1 MNILVTG
8 GAGFIGSHLV
18 GQLLAKGHAVWV
30 IDNLSTGS
38 LENLR
43 EYRGQG
49 KLTFIRGDI
58 RDGELVQLV
67 IKDVD
72 QVYHLAAA
80 VGVQLIAK
88 DPVWTIETNIGGTE
102 TVLEKANRFGRKVFL
117 ASTSEVYGKSVA
129 VPFREEDDFILG
141 STAFSRWSYACSK
154 AIDEFLGQAYFE
166 QYGLGVVIGRFFNTV
181 GPRQTGEYGMV
192 VPRFVQWALKN
203 HPVQIYGDGQ
213 QTRCFSYVGDVVDA
227 VIRLMSCDE
236 AEGKVFN
243 IGSSHEITIDHLADR
258 VIDLCGST
266 SEKQFISYEDA
277 YGRAIEDMAR
287 RVPCLDRIK
296 QMIQWQPSTS
306 LDDTLKMIIESKKR

>member
-1 MNILVTG
+1 MNVLVTG

-18 GQLLAKGHAVWV
+18 GQLLENGHAVWV

-38 LENLR
+38 LENLK
-43 EYRGQG
+43 EYRA
-49 KLTFIRGDI
+49 LNRFTFIRGDI

-88 DPVWTIETNIGGTE
+88 DPVHTIETNIGGTE
-102 TVLEKANRFGRKVFL
+102 TVLEKANRFGKKVFL
-117 ASTSEVYGKSVA
+117 ASTSEVYGKSEA
-129 VPFREEDDFILG
+129 VPFKEEDDFVLG

-181 GPRQTGEYGMV
+181 GPKQTGQYGMV
-192 VPRFVQWALKN
+192 VPRFVQWAIKN
-203 HPVQIYGDGQ
+203 DPIEIYGDGQ
-213 QTRCFSYVGDVVDA
+213 QTRCFSYVGDIVDA
-227 VIRLMSCDE
+227 VMRLMSCDE
-236 AEGKVFN
+236 ASGKVFN
-243 IGSSHEITIDHLADR
+243 IGSNHEITIEQLADR
-258 VIDLCGST
+258 VIHLSGST
-266 SEKQFISYEDA
+266 SPKRFISYEDA
-277 YGRAIEDMAR
+277 YGRVIEDMAR

-296 QMIQWQPSTS
+296 QAIQWQPSTS
-306 LDDTLKMIIESKKR
+306 LDDTLRMVIDSKKQ